1 MGYRRAAEAIIAPVL
16 SKAGWYHL
24 ITRRITSWIASRG
37 KTQRS
42 IGMIAL
48 ANLTGT
54 VIGIVGSFVQARF
67 ITPEVLGFIRKYS
80 VVSGYA
86 IFFSLG
92 LFIILQREYA
102 VLIGRG
108 EEKRA
113 KRTVAIV
120 QSWCL
125 LVSTIICSILLVIAL
140 IELLHQ
146 HWFEAIAWFIQVVGV
161 WATIYVGFLDTT
173 FRSGQ
178 EFERRAK
185 GQFIGA
191 VSTAAILP
199 VFWVWSFPAFVLRS
213 IIGPVVSATYMH
225 IVRPVKVGWC
235 FPWRE
240 FLDLVKRGMRLFVS
254 DYLRY
259 NFWLTV
265 EIWLMLYIAGD
276 KGVGLYV
283 FSAMLTNMSL
293 QVCTAIN
300 MVYIPQLAQRYG
312 QTEKISACLK
322 LAIKPTLLN
331 LGISVIIICSFWFI
345 LPPIIS
351 FAFPKYLE
359 AIPIL
364 KILILRIFL
373 VSLTLPIFMLTIL
386 ESYVTQFV
394 AVVIGLIVF
403 VGTASV
409 TNSLG
414 FSVIAVPWGTLAG
427 QGVFTGICLSWLG
440 KKIYSQKTIMA

>member
-1 MGYRRAAEAIIAPVL
+1 
-16 SKAGWYHL
+16 
-24 ITRRITSWIASRG
+24 
-37 KTQRS
+37 
-42 IGMIAL
+42 
-48 ANLTGT
+48 
-54 VIGIVGSFVQARF
+54 
-67 ITPEVLGFIRKYS
+67 
-80 VVSGYA
+80 
-86 IFFSLG
+86 
-92 LFIILQREYA
+92 
-102 VLIGRG
+102 
-108 EEKRA
+108 
-113 KRTVAIV
+113 
-120 QSWCL
+120 
-125 LVSTIICSILLVIAL
+125 LLVIAL

-146 HWFEAIAWFIQVVGV
+146 HWFEAVAWFIQVVAV
-161 WATIYVGFLDTT
+161 WIALYVGFLDTT

-185 GQFIGA
+185 GQFMGA

-199 VFWVWSFPAFVLRS
+199 VFWLWSFPAFVLRS
-213 IIGPVVSATYMH
+213 IVGPLVSAIYMH

-235 FPWRE
+235 LPWRE
-240 FLDLVKRGMRLFVS
+240 FVDLVKRGLRLFVS

-265 EIWLMLYIAGD
+265 EIWLMLYVAGD

-322 LAIKPTLLN
+322 LVIKPTLLN

-394 AVVIGLIVF
+394 AVAVGLVVF
-403 VGTASV
+403 VGTAAV

-414 FSVIAVPWGTLAG
+414 FSLIAVPWGTLAG

-440 KKIYSQKTIMA
+440 KRTYSQETIMA